1 MNMFLIPANSKKSL
15 KIFGLFYPFDLIL
28 LGSGIVLTFILISVL
43 PMQEIFWSVIALLPV
58 AITAFLVF
66 PVPNYHNVLTFI
78 MSAWTFFT
86 TRRNFIWKGWCVLD
100 EEETTKK

>member
-15 KIFGLFYPFDLIL
+15 KIFGLFNPFDLIL
-28 LGSGIVLTFILISVL
+28 LGSGIVLTFILIAVL
-43 PMQEIFWSVIALLPV
+43 PMQEIIWSVIALSPV

-78 MSAWTFFT
+78 MSAWEFFT
-86 TRRNFIWKGWCVLD
+86 TRRSFIWKGWCVLD

>member
-1 MNMFLIPANSKKSL
+1 MNMFLIPANSKKSM
-15 KIFGLFYPFDLIL
+15 KIFGLFYTFDLIL
-28 LGSGIVLTFILISVL
+28 LGAGIVLTFILITVL
-43 PMQEIFWSVIALLPV
+43 PIQEILWSVIALLPV

-78 MSAWTFFT
+78 MSAWEFFT

>member
-1 MNMFLIPANSKKSL
+1 MNMFLIPANSKKSM
-15 KIFGLFYPFDLIL
+15 KIFGLFYTFDLIL
-28 LGSGIVLTFILISVL
+28 LGTGIVLTFILITVL
-43 PMQEIFWSVIALLPV
+43 PMQEILWSVIALLPV

>member
-1 MNMFLIPANSKKSL
+1 MNMFLIPANSKKSM
-15 KIFGLFYPFDLIL
+15 KIFGLFYIFDLIL
-28 LGSGIVLTFILISVL
+28 LGAGIVLTFILITVL
-43 PMQEIFWSVIALLPV
+43 PIEEIFWSVIALLPV

-86 TRRNFIWKGWCVLD
+86 TRKNFIWKGWCVLD

>member
-1 MNMFLIPANSKKSL
+1 MNMFLIPANSKKSM
-15 KIFGLFYPFDLIL
+15 KIFGLFYTFDLIL
-28 LGSGIVLTFILISVL
+28 LGSGIVLTFILITVL
-43 PMQEIFWSVIALLPV
+43 PIQEILWSVIALLPV

-78 MSAWTFFT
+78 MSAWEFFT

>member
-15 KIFGLFYPFDLIL
+15 KIFGLFNPFDLIL
-28 LGSGIVLTFILISVL
+28 LGSGIVLTFILITVL
-43 PMQEIFWSVIALLPV
+43 PMQEILWSVIALLPV
-58 AITAFLVF
+58 IITAFLVF